1 MDAWRRDSP
10 RRISR
15 SRIGAI
21 TCHTRRNSFLVLT
34 HGENKMHPYR
44 TANIRFVYMA
54 IIIVELSAI
63 VFTAALARI

>member
-1 MDAWRRDSP
+1 
-10 RRISR
+10 
-15 SRIGAI
+15 
-21 TCHTRRNSFLVLT
+21 
-34 HGENKMHPYR
+34 MHPYR